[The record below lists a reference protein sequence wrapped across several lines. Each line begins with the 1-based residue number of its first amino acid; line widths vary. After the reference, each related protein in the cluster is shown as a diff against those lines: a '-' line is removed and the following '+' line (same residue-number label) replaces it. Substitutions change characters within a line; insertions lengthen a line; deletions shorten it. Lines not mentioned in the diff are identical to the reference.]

1 VSQSDVTD
9 GSADQTRIRSGAGQV
24 SPDGDGVAGARLQAG
39 RQPTG
44 DQVVDDVLGRLDAVA
59 SEPLDIQIEVGEL
72 VHDVLQGRLADLD
85 QE

>member
-1 VSQSDVTD
+1 VSQSGVTD
-9 GSADQTRIRSGAGQV
+9 GSADQTRIRSGAVPVTQ
-24 SPDGDGVAGARLQAG
+24 DGDGVVAARTQAG

-44 DQVVDDVLGRLDAVA
+44 DDVVDDVLGRLDAVA
-59 SEPLDIQIEVGEL
+59 GEPLDVQIEVGEL